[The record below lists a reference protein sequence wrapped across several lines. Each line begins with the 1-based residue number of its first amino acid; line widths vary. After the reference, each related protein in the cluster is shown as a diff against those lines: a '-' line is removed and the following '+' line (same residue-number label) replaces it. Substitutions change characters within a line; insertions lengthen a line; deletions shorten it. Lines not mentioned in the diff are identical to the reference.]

1 MTGCSVGMA
10 RRVSSSRFQF
20 SFSVVSRW
28 SVVLNETSSSCAMPV
43 DSAFTLKNSVGMSS
57 LFFRKIFSSKSI
69 LNRE

>member
-28 SVVLNETSSSCAMPV
+28 SVVLKETSSSSAMLV
-43 DSAFTLKNSVGMSS
+43 DSAFTLITSVGMSS
-57 LFFRKIFSSKSI
+57 LFIRIFSPLKSI
-69 LNRE
+69 LNLE

>member
-43 DSAFTLKNSVGMSS
+43 DSAFTLIISVGMSS
-57 LFFRKIFSSKSI
+57 QFLRNFSPLKSI
-69 LNRE
+69 LNQE